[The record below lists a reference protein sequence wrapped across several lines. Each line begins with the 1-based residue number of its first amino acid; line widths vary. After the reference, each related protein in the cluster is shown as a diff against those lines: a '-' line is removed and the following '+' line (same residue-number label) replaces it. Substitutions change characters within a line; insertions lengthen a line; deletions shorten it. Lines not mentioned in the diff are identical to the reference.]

1 MRLPPFRDGF
11 LKHLRLDGERVF
23 LRPQRAK
30 DWRPWSRLRLSSRDF
45 LAPWEPTWP
54 ADALTRH
61 ADRRRVRAQLL
72 ESRQGLGYTLHIFRH
87 QDHALLGAITL
98 GQIRRGV
105 ALTATLGYWIGEPF
119 ARQGY
124 MAEAMEL
131 IMRFAFRELGLHRL
145 EAACLPSNDASQALL
160 KRLGFRE
167 EGMARGYLRIAGE
180 WRDHLLFA
188 RLSEDN
194 SPLPRGEVRA

>member
-11 LKHLRLDGERVF
+11 LRHLRLDGERIF
-23 LRPQRAK
+23 LRPMRAK
-30 DWRPWSRLRLSSRDF
+30 DWRAWSRLRLSSRDF

-61 ADRRRVRAQLL
+61 AYRRRVRAQIG
-72 ESRQGLGYTLHIFRH
+72 ESRQGLGYTLHLFRH
-87 QDHALLGAITL
+87 QDHAMLGAITL
-98 GQIRRGV
+98 GQVRRGV
-105 ALTATLGYWIGEPF
+105 ALTATLGYWIGEPY

-124 MAEAMEL
+124 MAEAMDL
-131 IMRFAFRELGLHRL
+131 VMRFAFRELGLHRL
-145 EAACLPSNDASQALL
+145 EAACLASNEASQALL

-167 EGMARGYLRIAGE
+167 EGMGRGYLRIAGE

-188 RLSEDN
+188 LLAEDVAV
-194 SPLPRGEVRA
+194 RG

>member
-11 LKHLRLDGERVF
+11 LRHLRLDGERIF
-23 LRPQRAK
+23 LRPMRAK
-30 DWRPWSRLRLSSRDF
+30 DWRSWSRLRLSSRDF
-45 LAPWEPTWP
+45 LVPWEPTWP

-61 ADRRRVRAQLL
+61 AYRRRVRAQIA

-105 ALTATLGYWIGEPF
+105 ALTATLGYWIGEPY

-124 MAEAMEL
+124 MGEAMEM

-145 EAACLPSNDASQALL
+145 EAACLPSNEASQALL

-167 EGMARGYLRIAGE
+167 EGVARGYLRIAGE

-188 RLSEDN
+188 RLSEDVV
-194 SPLPRGEVRA
+194 VRSA

>member
-11 LKHLRLDGERVF
+11 LKHLRLDGERIF
-23 LRPQRAK
+23 LRPQRGK
-30 DWRPWSRLRLSSRDF
+30 DWRAWSRLRLSSRDF

-61 ADRRRVRAQLL
+61 AYRRRVKAQLI

-105 ALTATLGYWIGEPF
+105 ALTATLGYWIGEPY

-131 IMRFAFRELGLHRL
+131 IMRFGFRELGLHRL

-160 KRLGFRE
+160 KRLGFVE
-167 EGMARGYLRIAGE
+167 EGIARGYLRIAGE

-188 RLSEDN
+188 RLADDN
-194 SPLPRGEVRA
+194 FVSR

>member
-11 LKHLRLDGERVF
+11 LRHLRLDGERIF
-23 LRPQRAK
+23 LRPMRAK
-30 DWRPWSRLRLSSRDF
+30 DWRSWSRLRLSSRDF
-45 LAPWEPTWP
+45 LVPWEPTWP

-61 ADRRRVRAQLL
+61 AYRRRVRAQIA

-105 ALTATLGYWIGEPF
+105 ALTATLGYWIGEPY

-124 MAEAMEL
+124 MGEAMEM

-145 EAACLPSNDASQALL
+145 EAACLPSNEASQALL

-167 EGMARGYLRIAGE
+167 EGVARGYLRIAGE

-188 RLSEDN
+188 RLAEDVAV
-194 SPLPRGEVRA
+194 RG

>member
-11 LKHLRLDGERVF
+11 LKHLRLDGERIF
-23 LRPQRAK
+23 LRPQRGK
-30 DWRPWSRLRLSSRDF
+30 DWRAWSRLRLSSRDF

-61 ADRRRVRAQLL
+61 AYRRRVKAQLI

-105 ALTATLGYWIGEPF
+105 ALTATLGYWIGEPY

-131 IMRFAFRELGLHRL
+131 IMRFGFRELGLHRL

-160 KRLGFRE
+160 KRLGFVE
-167 EGMARGYLRIAGE
+167 EGIARGYLRIAGE

-188 RLSEDN
+188 RLADDN
-194 SPLPRGEVRA
+194 FASR

>member
-11 LKHLRLDGERVF
+11 LRHLRLDGERIF
-23 LRPQRAK
+23 LRPMRAK
-30 DWRPWSRLRLSSRDF
+30 DWRSWSRLRLSSRDF
-45 LAPWEPTWP
+45 LVPWEPTWP

-61 ADRRRVRAQLL
+61 AYRRRVRAQIA

-105 ALTATLGYWIGEPF
+105 ALTATLGYWIGEPY

-124 MAEAMEL
+124 MGEAMEM

-145 EAACLPSNDASQALL
+145 EAACLPSNEASQALL

-167 EGMARGYLRIAGE
+167 EGVARGYLRIAGE

-188 RLSEDN
+188 RLAEDVA
-194 SPLPRGEVRA
+194 VRS

>member
-11 LKHLRLDGERVF
+11 LRHLRLDGERIF
-23 LRPQRAK
+23 LRPMRAK
-30 DWRPWSRLRLSSRDF
+30 DWRSWSRLRLSSRDF
-45 LAPWEPTWP
+45 LVPWEPTWP

-61 ADRRRVRAQLL
+61 AYRRRVRAQIA

-105 ALTATLGYWIGEPF
+105 ALTATLGYWIGEPH

-131 IMRFAFRELGLHRL
+131 VMRFAFRELGLHRL
-145 EAACLPSNDASQALL
+145 EAACLPSNEASQALL

-188 RLSEDN
+188 RLAEDVAA
-194 SPLPRGEVRA
+194 RG